1 MNVYENITYVD
12 FERSYDVYVRVS
24 VCELVI
30 EWLKKR

>member
-30 EWLKKR
+30 EWL